1 MATRADFTPDEW
13 QSLATAPFITS
24 LIVTVASPSG
34 PLGVLKEAF
43 AVSKSLVE
51 ASRDSTQSPLM
62 RDLLADLKERKV
74 KAEAPSV
81 KAAEEVRK
89 LSLDTAR
96 RVVDLLQRKA
106 PDEATTIARW
116 LYDTA
121 EKVARAS
128 KEGGFLGFGG
138 VEVDAKETAA
148 LGELAVALGL
158 KSGTPG
164 GVAPSATTTTTDTAA
179 PTKSA

>member
-13 QSLATAPFITS
+13 QRIATAPFITS

-34 PLGVLKEAF
+34 PIGIMQEAF

-51 ASRDSTQSPLM
+51 ASREPGQGTLLHE
-62 RDLLADLKERKV
+62 LLADVKARKV
-74 KAEAPSV
+74 KPEAPTV
-81 KAAEEVRK
+81 KTPEEIRK

-96 RVVDLLQRKA
+96 DVVDLLRRKA
-106 PDEATTIARW
+106 PDAAPGIASW
-116 LYDTA
+116 LYATA
-121 EKVARAS
+121 EKVAQAS

-138 VEVDAKETAA
+138 VEVDEKETAA

-158 KSGTPG
+158 KGGTAG
-164 GVAPSATTTTTDTAA
+164 GASTSATTPVTDTST
-179 PTKSA
+179 PTTGA